1 MPCAMA
7 CNHDGYN
14 AVLRETN
21 YRNSLRFMRLS
32 HMESICARHCPLT
45 RVQLSKLEAIA
56 EDNKDQ
62 AAKLEET
69 IKASK

>member
-1 MPCAMA
+1 
-7 CNHDGYN
+7 
-14 AVLRETN
+14 
-21 YRNSLRFMRLS
+21 
-32 HMESICARHCPLT
+32 MESICARHCPLT